1 MGTCDPFG
9 PPGRQT
15 MVGRAVHAHAAHSMP
30 TGPRVLAP
38 NDWSGQA
45 DCRVGPFRD
54 PVSAQRFS
62 NALVD
67 FGRFE
72 TLRERV
78 VVDAD
83 GVYVE
88 VTRLRG

>member
-1 MGTCDPFG
+1 
-9 PPGRQT
+9 
-15 MVGRAVHAHAAHSMP
+15 MVGRAPHTHEARHGSTP
-30 TGPRVLAP
+30 TASERPVLAP
-38 NDWSGQA
+38 DAWTGEA

-54 PVSAQRFS
+54 PAAAQRFS
-62 NALVD
+62 NAWVD
-67 FGRFE
+67 FGRYE

-78 VVDAD
+78 VVEPD

>member
-1 MGTCDPFG
+1 
-9 PPGRQT
+9 
-15 MVGRAVHAHAAHSMP
+15 MVGRAPQHH
-30 TGPRVLAP
+30 GPRHGSPQGASGRPILAP
-38 NDWSGQA
+38 DTWTGEA

-54 PVSAQRFS
+54 PAAAQRFS
-62 NALVD
+62 NAWVD

-78 VVDAD
+78 VVEPD

-88 VTRLRG
+88 VTRLRE

>member
-1 MGTCDPFG
+1 MVVCDPLG

-15 MVGRAVHAHAAHSMP
+15 MVGRAGHGYAAHSMP
-30 TGPRVLAP
+30 TGRPVLAP
-38 NDWSGQA
+38 NHWSGQA

-54 PVSAQRFS
+54 PASAQRFS

-78 VVDAD
+78 VVDPD